1 MTNTRIRISAL
12 LLAISG
18 LLTPHPAAFGAGKA
32 PKTHELT
39 FSGKATP
46 EQYYVP
52 VYTSFTVPEGIVKI
66 SVTQHLGSGEAR
78 PGNLDLGIFD
88 ERGAGFEGPGFR
100 GWSGGARRSFEIGE
114 TEATPGYLAG
124 RINPGRW
131 TVIQMPTTAGRT
143 TDWTLKITLTEG
155 PRAKKLPAP
164 SYAAPQLND
173 KPGWYRIA
181 PHVHTVHSDGRL
193 TPAEVIALGKAS
205 GLDGIVSTDHNTTSA
220 LLHWGEVQDLEF
232 LVINGVEVTYGQG
245 HWNIFGLDP
254 HAWIDFRIHHND
266 TLRYRKVVAK
276 ARKAGRLLVATPPY
290 NLDFLYDVTPMD
302 GIEVWN
308 SAWSP
313 ANERAVELWHTLLVG
328 GNRKFA
334 VASTDFHRGGNIAP
348 HGRPRRSAFRRGGH
362 RRDRRRPQ
370 LRGAGHLGRDRHAG
384 PQFGDAR
391 TACRHRRHPAPQRRD
406 AGRVPEQHRRPAA
419 ADGPA
424 GMVLRHFDRAG
435 HRRRPHSRAFAL
447 GPGRTPRRGR
457 QHDRPDQPHLYPASA
472 DHAVPAARIKRSYRH
487 KKAPSSDGAFA

>member
-1 MTNTRIRISAL
+1 MTGDRTMTPSPQLHPTMTNFRNRI
-12 LLAISG
+12 AIV
-18 LLTPHPAAFGAGKA
+18 LLTLSGVFLLQPAAFCAGKEA
-32 PKTHELT
+32 KTHELV

-46 EQYYVP
+46 DQFYVP

-66 SVTQHLGSGEAR
+66 SVTQTLESDGTR
-78 PGNLDLGIFD
+78 
-88 ERGAGFEGPGFR
+88 PGFR

-124 RINPGRW
+124 RIEPGTW

-155 PRAKKLPAP
+155 KREKKLPAP
-164 SYAAPQLND
+164 SYAAAHLND

-193 TPAEVIALGKAS
+193 TPAEVVALGKAS
-205 GLDGIVSTDHNTTSA
+205 GLDGIVSTDHNTTSS
-220 LLHWGEVQDLEF
+220 LLHWGEVQDPDF
-232 LVINGVEVTYGQG
+232 LVINGVEVTYCQG
-245 HWNIFGLDP
+245 HWNIIGLDP

-266 TLRYRKVVAK
+266 TLRYRKAVAK
-276 ARKAGRLLVATPPY
+276 ARKSGRLLVANHPY

-334 VASTDFHRGGNIAP
+334 VASTDFHRGDNIASP
-348 HGRPRRSAFRRGGH
+348 HTVVRADALSAE
-362 RRDRRRPQ
+362 
-370 LRGAGHLGRDRHAG
+370 AVIEAI
-384 PQFGDAR
+384 A
-391 TACRHRRHPAPQRRD
+391 
-406 AGRVPEQHRRPAA
+406 AGRSYMARDTAIEIGMLARNSATPVGQADIGENLLRSGDVRIEFRSNTPGELRLIDQQGCFSTSPISAGEVSIAVPERSLWVRAELRDKDGSMIALSNPIFIQHP
-419 ADGPA
+419 
-424 GMVLRHFDRAG
+424 L
-435 HRRRPHSRAFAL
+435 
-447 GPGRTPRRGR
+447 TT
-457 QHDRPDQPHLYPASA
+457 
-472 DHAVPAARIKRSYRH
+472 RSLL
-487 KKAPSSDGAFA
+487 PE

>member
-18 LLTPHPAAFGAGKA
+18 LLTPHAAAFGAGKA

-254 HAWIDFRIHHND
+254 THGSTSGFTTTTRSA
-266 TLRYRKVVAK
+266 T
-276 ARKAGRLLVATPPY
+276 ARSWPKPERPDGCWSPPPY

-334 VASTDFHRGGNIAP
+334 VASTDFHRGGNIASP
-348 HGRPRRSAFRRGGH
+348 HTVVRAEALSAE
-362 RRDRRRPQ
+362 
-370 LRGAGHLGRDRHAG
+370 AVI
-384 PQFGDAR
+384 DAI
-391 TACRHRRHPAPQRRD
+391 A
-406 AGRVPEQHRRPAA
+406 AGRSYVARDTSAEIGMQVRNSATPVQHADIGDTLLRSGGMQAEFRSNTAGRLRLTDQQGWFSDTSIAPGTVVVPIPERSLWVRAELRAEDGSMIALTNPIYIQHPLTTQSLL
-419 ADGPA
+419 PE
-424 GMVLRHFDRAG
+424 
-435 HRRRPHSRAFAL
+435 
-447 GPGRTPRRGR
+447 
-457 QHDRPDQPHLYPASA
+457 
-472 DHAVPAARIKRSYRH
+472 
-487 KKAPSSDGAFA
+487 

>member
-18 LLTPHPAAFGAGKA
+18 LLTPHAAAFGAGKA

-155 PRAKKLPAP
+155 PRASTK
-164 SYAAPQLND
+164 D
-173 KPGWYRIA
+173 WWY
-181 PHVHTVHSDGRL
+181 S
-193 TPAEVIALGKAS
+193 S
-205 GLDGIVSTDHNTTSA
+205 
-220 LLHWGEVQDLEF
+220 
-232 LVINGVEVTYGQG
+232 
-245 HWNIFGLDP
+245 
-254 HAWIDFRIHHND
+254 
-266 TLRYRKVVAK
+266 
-276 ARKAGRLLVATPPY
+276 
-290 NLDFLYDVTPMD
+290 
-302 GIEVWN
+302 
-308 SAWSP
+308 SP
-313 ANERAVELWHTLLVG
+313 ANPTHT
-328 GNRKFA
+328 NPA
-334 VASTDFHRGGNIAP
+334 
-348 HGRPRRSAFRRGGH
+348 RSISQI
-362 RRDRRRPQ
+362 P
-370 LRGAGHLGRDRHAG
+370 
-384 PQFGDAR
+384 
-391 TACRHRRHPAPQRRD
+391 
-406 AGRVPEQHRRPAA
+406 
-419 ADGPA
+419 
-424 GMVLRHFDRAG
+424 
-435 HRRRPHSRAFAL
+435 
-447 GPGRTPRRGR
+447 RTP
-457 QHDRPDQPHLYPASA
+457 YT
-472 DHAVPAARIKRSYRH
+472 
-487 KKAPSSDGAFA
+487 

>member
-32 PKTHELT
+32 PKIHELT

-46 EQYYVP
+46 GQYYVP

-220 LLHWGEVQDLEF
+220 LLHWGEIQDPEF

-266 TLRYRKVVAK
+266 TLRYRKAVAK
-276 ARKAGRLLVATPPY
+276 ARKAGRLLVANHPY

-334 VASTDFHRGGNIAP
+334 VASTDFHRGGNIASP
-348 HGRPRRSAFRRGGH
+348 HTVVRAEALSAEAVIDAIAAGRSYVA
-362 RRDRRRPQ
+362 
-370 LRGAGHLGRDRHAG
+370 
-384 PQFGDAR
+384 
-391 TACRHRRHPAPQRRD
+391 RD
-406 AGRVPEQHRRPAA
+406 ASVEIGMQVRNSATPVQHADIGDTLLRSGGMQAEFRSNTAGRLRMTDQQGWFSDTSIAPGTVVVSIPERSLWVRAELRAEDGSMIALTNPIYIQHPLTTQSLL
-419 ADGPA
+419 PE
-424 GMVLRHFDRAG
+424 
-435 HRRRPHSRAFAL
+435 
-447 GPGRTPRRGR
+447 
-457 QHDRPDQPHLYPASA
+457 
-472 DHAVPAARIKRSYRH
+472 
-487 KKAPSSDGAFA
+487 

>member
-18 LLTPHPAAFGAGKA
+18 LLTPHAAAFGAGKA

-124 RINPGRW
+124 RINRGRW

-220 LLHWGEVQDLEF
+220 LLHWGEVQDPEF
-232 LVINGVEVTYGQG
+232 LVINGMEVTYGQG

-266 TLRYRKVVAK
+266 TLRYRKAVAK
-276 ARKAGRLLVATPPY
+276 ARKAGRLLVANHPY

-308 SAWSP
+308 S
-313 ANERAVELWHTLLVG
+313 
-328 GNRKFA
+328 
-334 VASTDFHRGGNIAP
+334 
-348 HGRPRRSAFRRGGH
+348 HGVP
-362 RRDRRRPQ
+362 PTN
-370 LRGAGHLGRDRHAG
+370 G
-384 PQFGDAR
+384 P
-391 TACRHRRHPAPQRRD
+391 
-406 AGRVPEQHRRPAA
+406 
-419 ADGPA
+419 
-424 GMVLRHFDRAG
+424 
-435 HRRRPHSRAFAL
+435 
-447 GPGRTPRRGR
+447 
-457 QHDRPDQPHLYPASA
+457 
-472 DHAVPAARIKRSYRH
+472 
-487 KKAPSSDGAFA
+487 